1 MAKAATQQ
9 PPTGPRLN
17 REAALLR
24 DLSKAYLSDREF
36 LRKRPDA
43 KILVFLNSHEIKA
56 YIDPDAPGS
65 LTGFIMQL
73 ENAFGGTGRRTVV
86 GLRHDQILNG
96 LLFDPSRVC
105 GILPSHGEEMDR
117 EVAFRSHHWLDTV
130 LNLVRQAQQ
139 EIRVNR
145 KQAERFAVVARN
157 EKPEG
162 LSEMQ
167 GDLVRFFQTHAPA
180 LTAILRDSLFSPHK
194 RLQAILDE
202 SRLTLFDD
210 IRWTDFGVGA
220 HLAQRLKNLQPSLEQ
235 TLEVRNKLGAFDY
248 RQNTVEAN
256 LINSAALAHMEL
268 LRGELDRGGADHL
281 RVVLVSRARTLL
293 RAAADMAANSRS
305 ELLVRHPRM
314 LALTTPDADKVDEAA
329 KLTLGTALDVWQ
341 SQLRDHQ
348 KSAQEEDGADDLA
361 VLKQPAKAFLDA
373 WDTFEGSRLAIEVK
387 WRGGIQ
393 TAPQPTDDG
402 ELAKRLIAMFCSDAD
417 VETVLNQSLIERFNE
432 FSSASSRFLLEAAQL
447 GLRARLTKVP
457 ASGRVYIAPV
467 AIGAVGPIQVA
478 DWPGSPDSD
487 RALSLEEIARRVRES
502 ERPLVW
508 SLALAC
514 AGRWKQAAIFARSAL
529 QLAELERN
537 HDTKDEAWLLRA
549 EIRRLGAGARPPGD
563 PDDDQADPEER
574 YERGM
579 KELAK
584 VGKANAARRLR
595 EEAAH
600 LLEAALAKV
609 AVPDLP
615 GKLRHYFDA
624 LDKAADEA
632 GGDEPKARYIALL
645 LMLYLYDV
653 RRSGERPALRQSDHA
668 RARGRHRD
676 LVGLLQP
683 LQKSGQAD
691 AMPHRARAM
700 EVIGYVLFEAAPRDY
715 APPAA
720 FTALKPANVPVE
732 LRGELPDLLKGLEAA
747 SDEIARFLRDEIDT
761 IAEALRPFHNPEL
774 SLAPVRTPQAAIDD
788 LRRSHPEIEAKIR
801 RPLDTIAAVGQDLLK
816 AGPGQ
821 THERDIKDAIGAL
834 HEAIELGNER
844 RIDRALMFYLRS
856 AWLYAKL
863 LDATLEPKFARR
875 QRFDQLREEYI
886 VLCDDYPKAALPHL
900 RLSYVAEKTERHD
913 LQQKALRIAL
923 DLVDNDEFY
932 PKAADGPHWLQSF
945 ARRRY
950 AMMLPGILDA
960 TLRWQGA
967 PASGESSEE
976 VKVLSEGCAI
986 LLKAEELD
994 TVKEGGDEAHRIER
1008 GRRTNNIAFNGSRL
1022 SERTGS
1028 MEAFN
1033 HLSPNKPLADFIKR
1047 LAPNGIEELSD
1058 LDVLHTVGCYYA
1070 VAGAMAE
1077 AQRTAKRIY
1086 GLMSLGKQITG
1097 PNAEACYEEAFSWFK
1112 AVQPAELTAA

>member
-73 ENAFGGTGRRTVV
+73 ENAFGGPGRRTVV

-96 LLFDPSRVC
+96 MLFDPSRVC

-139 EIRVNR
+139 EIRTHR
-145 KQAERFAVVARN
+145 RQAERFAVVARN

-162 LSEMQ
+162 QSEMQ

-268 LRGELDRGGADHL
+268 LRSELDRGGADHL

-348 KSAQEEDGADDLA
+348 KSAQEEDATDDLD

-387 WRGGIQ
+387 WRGGIK

-402 ELAKRLIAMFCSDAD
+402 ELAKRLIAMFCSDVD

-487 RALSLEEIARRVRES
+487 RALSLEEIARRVREVGAPARVVARARLR
-502 ERPLVW
+502 RPLE
-508 SLALAC
+508 
-514 AGRWKQAAIFARSAL
+514 AGR
-529 QLAELERN
+529 
-537 HDTKDEAWLLRA
+537 HLRPQ
-549 EIRRLGAGARPPGD
+549 RL
-563 PDDDQADPEER
+563 
-574 YERGM
+574 
-579 KELAK
+579 
-584 VGKANAARRLR
+584 AARRARAQPRHQGRSLAAARGNPPPRRRRPPAGRSRRRSWRPRGALR
-595 EEAAH
+595 ARHERARQGRQGQRRAAPARGSRAPARSGPR
-600 LLEAALAKV
+600 EGRRGRSARQAAPLFRRARQGRRRSRRRRAESPLHRV
-609 AVPDLP
+609 AA
-615 GKLRHYFDA
+615 DA
-624 LDKAADEA
+624 L
-632 GGDEPKARYIALL
+632 
-645 LMLYLYDV
+645 
-653 RRSGERPALRQSDHA
+653 
-668 RARGRHRD
+668 
-676 LVGLLQP
+676 
-683 LQKSGQAD
+683 
-691 AMPHRARAM
+691 
-700 EVIGYVLFEAAPRDY
+700 
-715 APPAA
+715 
-720 FTALKPANVPVE
+720 
-732 LRGELPDLLKGLEAA
+732 
-747 SDEIARFLRDEIDT
+747 
-761 IAEALRPFHNPEL
+761 
-774 SLAPVRTPQAAIDD
+774 SL
-788 LRRSHPEIEAKIR
+788 
-801 RPLDTIAAVGQDLLK
+801 
-816 AGPGQ
+816 
-821 THERDIKDAIGAL
+821 
-834 HEAIELGNER
+834 
-844 RIDRALMFYLRS
+844 
-856 AWLYAKL
+856 
-863 LDATLEPKFARR
+863 
-875 QRFDQLREEYI
+875 
-886 VLCDDYPKAALPHL
+886 
-900 RLSYVAEKTERHD
+900 
-913 LQQKALRIAL
+913 
-923 DLVDNDEFY
+923 
-932 PKAADGPHWLQSF
+932 
-945 ARRRY
+945 
-950 AMMLPGILDA
+950 
-960 TLRWQGA
+960 
-967 PASGESSEE
+967 
-976 VKVLSEGCAI
+976 
-986 LLKAEELD
+986 
-994 TVKEGGDEAHRIER
+994 
-1008 GRRTNNIAFNGSRL
+1008 
-1022 SERTGS
+1022 
-1028 MEAFN
+1028 
-1033 HLSPNKPLADFIKR
+1033 
-1047 LAPNGIEELSD
+1047 
-1058 LDVLHTVGCYYA
+1058 
-1070 VAGAMAE
+1070 
-1077 AQRTAKRIY
+1077 
-1086 GLMSLGKQITG
+1086 
-1097 PNAEACYEEAFSWFK
+1097 
-1112 AVQPAELTAA
+1112 